1 MIAICPNPYR
11 DDDLSVCKQ
20 AKTLLEQEG
29 FKTAVCPVFAEISD
43 FSVLPSDLSY
53 NKFSE
58 IEDNCSLALA
68 IGGDGTLLSV
78 VRNMKRYDIP
88 ILGINLG
95 TKGFLAELEPEQVSL
110 VLNAAKGEHAISER
124 MMLDVELIR
133 EGQCV
138 FSDCALNDVVM
149 HGYGECIRLNTWC
162 DGEKV
167 TSFSGDGIILSTPTG
182 STGYSMSAGGPIV
195 EPHAKNIIISP
206 ICAHI
211 MSARSFVLDP
221 ERTVSIIAE
230 KLHGRKAYLSVDG
243 NFVLDLDNGD
253 IIKVKKSER
262 CTKMAELGINSF
274 FDIAYKKLT

>member
-11 DDDLSVCKQ
+11 DIDLSICRQ
-20 AKTLLEQEG
+20 AKNLLEHEG
-29 FKTAVCPVFAEISD
+29 FETFICPVFAEIDD
-43 FSVLPSDLSY
+43 FDVLPSDLEYHS
-53 NKFSE
+53 FSE
-58 IEDNCSLALA
+58 IENSCSLVLA
-68 IGGDGTLLSV
+68 IGGDGTLLNV
-78 VRNMKRYDIP
+78 VRNMKRHDIP

-95 TKGFLAELEPEQVSL
+95 TKGFLAELEPEQVPL
-110 VLNAAKGEHAISER
+110 VLKAAKGEHSISER

-133 EGQCV
+133 NGETV
-138 FSDCALNDVVM
+138 FRDCALNDVVM

-162 DGEKV
+162 DGDKV

-221 ERTVSIIAE
+221 ERTVSVVAE

-262 CTKMAELGINSF
+262 CTSMAELGINSF

>member
-11 DDDLSVCKQ
+11 DNELAICRQ
-20 AKTLLEQEG
+20 AKNLLEHEG
-29 FKTAVCPVFAEISD
+29 FETVVCPVFAEID
-43 FSVLPSDLSY
+43 DHSVLPADLKYS
-53 NKFSE
+53 KFSE
-58 IEDNCSLALA
+58 IESECTLAIA

-78 VRNMKRYDIP
+78 VRNMNNFETP
-88 ILGINLG
+88 VLGINLG
-95 TKGFLAELEPEQVSL
+95 TKGFLAELEPEQVPL
-110 VLNAAKGEHAISER
+110 IINAVKGEHSISHR

-133 EGQCV
+133 NGETV

-162 DGEKV
+162 DGKKV
-167 TSFSGDGIILSTPTG
+167 TSFSGDGIIVYTPTG

-195 EPHAKNIIISP
+195 EPDAKNIIISP

-221 ERTVSIIAE
+221 ERTVSVMAE
-230 KLHGRKAYLSVDG
+230 KLYGRKAYLSVDG
-243 NFVLDLDNGD
+243 NFVLDIDNGD

-262 CTKMAELGINSF
+262 VTKMAELGINSF

>member
-11 DDDLSVCKQ
+11 DIELSICKQ
-20 AKTLLEQEG
+20 AKSLLDHEG
-29 FKTAVCPVFAEISD
+29 FETAICPVFAEIDD
-43 FSVLPSDLSY
+43 FSVLPADLKYS
-53 NKFSE
+53 KFSD
-58 IEDNCSLALA
+58 IEEACSLAIA

-78 VRNMKRYDIP
+78 VRNMNRYDIP
-88 ILGINLG
+88 VLGINLG
-95 TKGFLAELEPEQVSL
+95 TKGFLAELEPEQVPL
-110 VLNAAKGEHAISER
+110 IVKAVKGELSISER

-133 EGQCV
+133 NGETVYC
-138 FSDCALNDVVM
+138 DCALNDVVM

-195 EPHAKNIIISP
+195 EPDAKNIIISP

-221 ERTVSIIAE
+221 KRTVSVVAE

-243 NFVLDLDNGD
+243 NFVLDIDNGD

-262 CTKMAELGINSF
+262 FTKMAELGINSF